1 MQTWPADWMEHSRKR
16 SQEALLMT
24 RQEKYL
30 PKLQLADLELPSP
43 IDVNLEATGKVYT
56 VVQLPRK
63 LKNITM
69 PAENY
74 RVVLVV
80 NESSSRVST
89 TLYPVH
95 RTMSICDVFDLSEV
109 KDMLQDKMK
118 NYSKDVTTDDKNIR
132 YRGLVED
139 AKRQTTAGRVDK
151 DKRQRYLAEKG
162 VIVRNEGIVK

>member
-1 MQTWPADWMEHSRKR
+1 
-16 SQEALLMT
+16 
-24 RQEKYL
+24 
-30 PKLQLADLELPSP
+30 
-43 IDVNLEATGKVYT
+43 
-56 VVQLPRK
+56 
-63 LKNITM
+63 M
-69 PAENY
+69 PTENY

-118 NYSKDVTTDDKNIR
+118 DYSKDIDVTTDDKNMR

-162 VIVRNEGIVK
+162 VIVLNEGILWPTTQGTSGQRTRTARSWKQENCLQILTRKRTTGNPQRL